1 MNSTNKTTK
10 NLLIY
15 QSDNTF
21 KHEYEKMK
29 DIDNYLKIKRNKND
43 GKKKH
48 RHYSNFIFFKII
60 KFKLFHYCY
69 KFINRMIYINNEEKI
84 CLLKIDHKYIAQL
97 NIKEYLDLFK
107 LPLADLFSLGVN
119 NIFNLKSDYNAKL
132 INEILMQKIEIE
144 DFDTIIFLFKIT
156 FNDWIDLFTYKK
168 DLFTLVN
175 EYNAVNVNYT
185 KIKKNLICVNHL
197 LKEISNFGESDKY
210 FSHFLLYI
218 FNLQRWLYNLK
229 KRNDKKNKK

>member
-1 MNSTNKTTK
+1 
-10 NLLIY
+10 
-15 QSDNTF
+15 
-21 KHEYEKMK
+21 
-29 DIDNYLKIKRNKND
+29 
-43 GKKKH
+43 
-48 RHYSNFIFFKII
+48 
-60 KFKLFHYCY
+60 
-69 KFINRMIYINNEEKI
+69 MIYINNEEKI